1 MSKQLTI
8 EELLPSSEEE
18 ADRELEKITG
28 ILHDVLLI
36 LKKHHAT
43 TDEMSFLA
51 YLLGRGAVR
60 IAERSNQHKGKIKI
74 GGGTGYK
81 KPNPKAGI

>member
-1 MSKQLTI
+1 MNKPLKF
-8 EELLPSSEEE
+8 EELLSSSEEE
-18 ADRELEKITG
+18 ADRQLEKMKG
-28 ILHDVLLI
+28 IFHDVLLI
-36 LKKHHAT
+36 LKRHKAT
-43 TDEMSFLA
+43 PSDVTELGYF
-51 YLLGRGAVR
+51 LGRAGVK